1 MTSRS
6 NTLIYHVLTRF
17 MFGLVLIASSLMSRT
32 CLAQDPALTEL
43 NALYQSLLN
52 DYVAPGEKN
61 GLKAN
66 MVNYADI
73 RHDDRLDDLMLR
85 LQNYPRESLDT
96 QPKQVAF
103 YLNAYN
109 ILSLTKVADNWPL
122 KKLKS
127 LGSFFKPV
135 WTHSA
140 GQVCGEK
147 MTLRILEHDILRKLN
162 EPRIHFA
169 LNCASM
175 SCPDLRLEP
184 YTADALELQL
194 EDQLKTFMQQ
204 EGKGFLVVGD
214 GEVKVSK
221 IFEWFEEDF
230 EPMGGVSKIIQN
242 YLPSQ
247 DKTWEVV
254 GYLDYDWDV
263 TCHLTGA
270 EKNKVKRRKS
280 ATIFRY

>member
-1 MTSRS
+1 
-6 NTLIYHVLTRF
+6 
-17 MFGLVLIASSLMSRT
+17 MSRT

-194 EDQLKTFMQQ
+194 EDQLKTFIQQ